1 MRIHALKTL
10 KNFWVNYPDSE
21 PNLRYSMVKL
31 RVIIILRLSLLLQ
44 TSKTPTMLEMRELS
58 LIFVGINIDLLLRL
72 TMIFNF
78 VLSSS

>member
-44 TSKTPTMLEMRELS
+44 ISKTPTMLEMRELS